1 MRHDTRGSAARII
14 GSLMIIVTI
23 ALPFQ
28 PMGGVA
34 MAATSQAV
42 SSQTAGSATVAFLQE
57 FWQYDS
63 ASSDADTAFLTH
75 AQLPGTV
82 FIYGEIADF
91 TIPDA
96 ETGIDLYVDGLFGTF
111 GDGDHTVV
119 ESGVL
124 TDGSAW
130 RLYTVGV
137 DTAAHAAFVS
147 ANVTDI
153 PGDVIVTLLIGPL
166 ATFGE
171 AVDSVQAGVSING
184 GFTTVDAFDTQEL
197 VAALESTPPSLPLTD
212 SVTVGDVGIGWG
224 GDWEYNELAS
234 SPDQIAFFTTSRDT
248 GTFFGYTVLPSLLG
262 DVSATLTQFTGGFFE
277 EFGATN
283 VVQVTTEVFPE
294 GNGYALFTADRA
306 GVPIA
311 ILVFADGTT
320 APGEFRTQ
328 LLITPVAAFTVTF
341 ASVQQSFVIADVDAM
356 SELDTIQLASLLGL
370 TPAPTSVVAEP
381 TVPPTVASAVPPA
394 TVGPIVLP
402 TFPPATVAPATS
414 IPSMP
419 GTPELA
425 ATPIAGGVVEFLAM
439 DTEGACDAIG
449 WVMTAPG
456 QDPSTDAEVDFRAAC
471 VGDGFHIAY
480 CGIDNGTG
488 AIAPEPGTN
497 WIRCEVFVLAEGSPV
512 TLNPL
517 DYSLVDGA
525 GNIYEMDFMALFAMD
540 GVEQFPESDLQ
551 DGDIG
556 GGTVAFS
563 VPEDATGPLV
573 IEIISVT
580 SISILFDDGTGR
592 LVIDG
597 DMPPFDQFN
606 PGGTPAA

>member
-1 MRHDTRGSAARII
+1 MTHDTRGSAARII

-42 SSQTAGSATVAFLQE
+42 SSQTAGSATVAFLHE

-75 AQLPGTV
+75 AQLPGAV

-91 TIPDA
+91 TVPDA

-137 DTAAHAAFVS
+137 ETVPHAAFVS

-153 PGDVIVTLLIGPL
+153 PGDVIVTFLISPM
-166 ATFGE
+166 ASFGE
-171 AVDSVQAGVSING
+171 AVDSVQLGVSING
-184 GFTTVDAFDTQEL
+184 GLTTVDSFETEEL
-197 VAALESTPPSLPLTD
+197 VAALQGGSRLGVDEPTPRAVPLTGN
-212 SVTVGDVGIGWG
+212 VTVGDVGIGWG

-234 SPDQIAFFTTSRDT
+234 SPDQIAFFTMSSDP
-248 GTFFGYTVLPSLLG
+248 GTFFGYTALPSMLG
-262 DVSATLTQFTGGFFE
+262 DVSATLSQFTSGFFE
-277 EFGATN
+277 QFGATN
-283 VVQVTTEVFPE
+283 VVQVTTEVLPS
-294 GNGYALFTADRA
+294 GNGYSLFTADQA
-306 GVPIA
+306 GVPLT

-328 LLITPVAAFTVTF
+328 LLITPVPQFDATV
-341 ASVQQSFVIADVDAM
+341 AVVQQSFVIADVDAM
-356 SELDTIQLASLLGL
+356 SELDAIQLSSLLGL
-370 TPAPTSVVAEP
+370 TPAPTEPIVEP
-381 TVPPTVASAVPPA
+381 TVA
-394 TVGPIVLP
+394 
-402 TFPPATVAPATS
+402 ATVAPIVIPTFPSATAA
-414 IPSMP
+414 PT
-419 GTPELA
+419 TPELS
-425 ATPIAGGVVEFLAM
+425 ATLVSSGVADFLAM
-439 DTEGACDAIG
+439 DSEGTCDAIG

-456 QDPSTDAEVDFRAAC
+456 QEPSTDAEIDFRAAC
-471 VGDGFHIAY
+471 LGDGFHIAY
-480 CGIDNGTG
+480 CGIDDGTR

-497 WIRCEVFVLAEGSPV
+497 WIRCELFVLTEDGPV
-512 TLNPL
+512 TLSPL

-540 GVEQFPESDLQ
+540 GVEQFPESDLAE
-551 DGDIG
+551 GDIG
-556 GGTVAFS
+556 GGTLAFS
-563 VPEDATGPLV
+563 VPVDATGPLV
-573 IEIISVT
+573 IEIISVE
-580 SISILFDDGTGR
+580 SILFDDGTGR

-597 DMPPFDQFN
+597 DLPPFDQFN